1 MPSFK
6 SSNRILDNVELIPLI
21 HVENPSCTQPLN
33 FDVWDK
39 ESILFILCFGFL
51 DFELL
56 KTMNLFDWFSICF
69 VLAIEELIL
78 HLLSN

>member
-1 MPSFK
+1 MYGIKNQYYSSF
-6 SSNRILDNVELIPLI
+6 V
-21 HVENPSCTQPLN
+21 
-33 FDVWDK
+33 
-39 ESILFILCFGFL
+39 FGFL

-78 HLLSN
+78 HLLNNKSIANGMLLRVCILQCQKFLY